1 MVVNNVGTMAALA
14 DYLDTGMPLIE
25 RVLTVSGP
33 GIENPANLVVPIGT
47 PVRDVLEFCGGVT
60 EDTREII
67 LGGPMMGQ
75 PTSSLDVPV
84 MKGNS
89 GILAFTETETSRP
102 EEWACVRCGRCA
114 EACPYFL
121 NPSLLGRLSRARRY
135 DDAER
140 IFVMDC
146 MECGSCTFACPSSI
160 PLVQL
165 IRVAK
170 SEIRNKKARAG

>member
-1 MVVNNVGTMAALA
+1 
-14 DYLDTGMPLIE
+14 
-25 RVLTVSGP
+25 
-33 GIENPANLVVPIGT
+33 
-47 PVRDVLEFCGGVT
+47 
-60 EDTREII
+60 
-67 LGGPMMGQ
+67 MMGQ

-89 GILAFTETETSRP
+89 GILAFTETETVRP
-102 EEWACVRCGRCA
+102 KEYSCVKCGRCA

-121 NPSLLGRLSRARRY
+121 NPSLLGRLSKARRF
-135 DDAER
+135 DDAEKV
-140 IFVMDC
+140 FVMDC

-170 SEIRNKKARAG
+170 SEVRKKARKG